1 MLRLAR
7 AFSTS
12 HLALLQALAG
22 EQKAYKPQPLQ
33 PLLNYP
39 ASRGFTLTQKPESSL
54 ITLSKSM
61 DGYDVTV
68 SFASQ
73 PAQKHEEEDQ
83 SQSDEDEEEE
93 EPFENTFGDF
103 RVSITR
109 EGKGLLFECQST
121 AAQMEIRNIAVL
133 PYSPEEE
140 DYAGPV
146 FVHLENKL
154 KRASL
159 DFLRAFGIS
168 DGTAAYVEYYSK
180 ERDKELY
187 LQWLE
192 EVQRF
197 LRLQLLTHS

>member
-22 EQKAYKPQPLQ
+22 EQKAYQLQPLQ

-73 PAQKHEEEDQ
+73 PAQKQ
-83 SQSDEDEEEE
+83 MKRRR
-93 EPFENTFGDF
+93 N
-103 RVSITR
+103 RITR

-159 DFLRAFGIS
+159 DFLRAFGVS
-168 DGTAAYVEYYSK
+168 DGTEAYV
-180 ERDKELY
+180 
-187 LQWLE
+187 
-192 EVQRF
+192 
-197 LRLQLLTHS
+197 